1 MQING
6 PAHVHGPQA
15 INAPHHATR
24 ASQAAAAQPSSIAQV
39 DQVDIS
45 PEASFVAE
53 ARELPDIRQDRVATI
68 KAQIESG
75 AYESDDKLEAAL
87 DRFLDELA

>member
-6 PAHVHGPQA
+6 PAHLHGPQA
-15 INAPHHATR
+15 INGPHHATR
-24 ASQAAAAQPSSIAQV
+24 TSHAAAAQPSSFSQV

-53 ARELPDIRQDRVATI
+53 ARELPEIRQDRVAAL

-75 AYESDDKLEAAL
+75 TYESEDKLDAAL